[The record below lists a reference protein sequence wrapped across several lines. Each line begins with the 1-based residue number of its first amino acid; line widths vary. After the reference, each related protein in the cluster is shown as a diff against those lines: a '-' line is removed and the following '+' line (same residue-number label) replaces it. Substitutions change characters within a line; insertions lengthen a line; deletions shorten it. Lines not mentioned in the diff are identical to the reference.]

1 MTSRHDGGVTTP
13 RDVEAAAPRRGEA
26 AATDTDG
33 ARADQAAV
41 DEVPVDDDVEP
52 PPWYADRTLLL
63 VVLLLGVGVFF
74 VVRGLLVG
82 ITGDDQAALPDLI
95 EEVNPVPDAV
105 QVLNQGNIFVD
116 LAAGHTGVLVIDGVE
131 IDTVN
136 IDEIERIDVEPGQ
149 QVDLPP
155 VTIYEA
161 GNATLTFTPN
171 PEAPVTQFVDGEHT
185 ATVIY
190 WRVDEGRQRAR
201 SFTWTFNVV

>member
-1 MTSRHDGGVTTP
+1 MTTP
-13 RDVEAAAPRRGEA
+13 RDVEATVTDTGGAEA
-26 AATDTDG
+26 DSIVIDGATNDEATTDDAATDTGGAELTDG
-33 ARADQAAV
+33 
-41 DEVPVDDDVEP
+41 

-82 ITGDDQAALPDLI
+82 ITGDDQAGLPELI

-116 LAAGHTGVLVIDGVE
+116 LATGYTGVLVIDGIE

-171 PEAPVTQFVDGEHT
+171 PEAPITQFVDGEHT
-185 ATVIY
+185 AEVIY

-201 SFTWTFNVV
+201 SFTWIFNVV